1 MLNLLH
7 TVPVPTSVLDP
18 DGTISYVNRTAE
30 TYFGIDSAQVIGK
43 NCHDISHPQN
53 FTQGECPLCQA
64 ILSKTEIDHFALYCE
79 KKQTTLKYTLH
90 FTHLND
96 KTSIVQSCV
105 ASTSSSLQK
114 QEINALSDQVKLALK
129 SFKAGM
135 YEWNMQD
142 DSASISNEW
151 KMMLGY
157 SIDEPF
163 PPVDLSTWKNR
174 VHPEDLKRV
183 MPNLKKALDAQDEY
197 VDTIHRLKHKEG
209 HWIWILARGIIEYDE
224 NDNPLRMV
232 GMHTDIS
239 EHIALQ
245 EKSTERRKILDN
257 SLNEIYIFSAKDL
270 KFLYLNY
277 GAKSNTGYSFTEIS
291 DLTPLDLN
299 PNIDEKDFLHSLDA
313 TLMQEEHTSFA
324 SQCQRKDGSI
334 YEVEVY
340 LQETVFESEKAYVAI
355 VLDVTKRKR
364 AEALV
369 REQADNLYYLAHYD
383 MLTDLA
389 NRVLLTDKL
398 RQAIKSAEHSHTKFA
413 LFFIDIDKF
422 KQINDNYG
430 HATGDKV
437 LKKIARK
444 LKLLVGNED
453 TIARFGGDEFIILMQ
468 NVAEAETM
476 KEQIQQTL
484 SHILYI
490 DALALKVSASVG
502 ISIYPDDA
510 KTLDRLLMD
519 ADHKM
524 YVEKNNTEDLS

>member
-7 TVPVPTSVLDP
+7 SVPVPTSVLNL
-18 DGTISYVNRTAE
+18 DGTIRYVNRTAE
-30 TYFGIDSAQVIGK
+30 TYLGIDAAQVVGK
-43 NCHDISHPQN
+43 NCHDISHPKN
-53 FTQGECPLCQA
+53 FTQKKCPLCQA
-64 ILSKTEIDHFALYCE
+64 ILSKTEIDHLSLYCE
-79 KKQTTLKYTLH
+79 RKQATLKYTLH
-90 FTHLND
+90 FTHLNE
-96 KTSIVQSCV
+96 KACIVQSCL
-105 ASTSSSLQK
+105 AGTSPSIQNK
-114 QEINALSDQVKLALK
+114 HINGLSDQVQLALK

-142 DSASISNEW
+142 DSAYVSNEW

-157 SIDEPF
+157 GTDEPF
-163 PPVDLSTWKNR
+163 PPVNVSTWKDR
-174 VHPEDLKRV
+174 VHPEDLPRV
-183 MPNLKKALDAQDEY
+183 MQNLQKMLDAHDDH

-209 HWIWILARGIIEYDE
+209 HWIWILGRGIIEYDE
-224 NDNPLRMV
+224 NNDPLRMV

-257 SLNEIYIFSAKDL
+257 SLNEIYIFSAEDL

-277 GAKSNTGYSFTEIS
+277 GAKSNTGYSFDEIS

-299 PNIDEKDFLHSLDA
+299 PNMDKKDFLHILDS
-313 TLMQEEHTSFA
+313 TLTQEKHTSFS
-324 SQCQRKDGSI
+324 SQCQRKDGST
-334 YEVEVY
+334 YDVEFY
-340 LQETVFESEKAYVAI
+340 LQETVFESKKAYVAI
-355 VLDVTKRKR
+355 VLDVTERKR
-364 AEALV
+364 TEALV

-398 RQAIKSAEHSHTKFA
+398 KQAIRSAEHSQTKFA

-430 HATGDKV
+430 HAIGDEV
-437 LKKIARK
+437 LKKIAHK
-444 LKLLVGNED
+444 LKLLVNHED

-468 NVAEAETM
+468 DIAEAETM
-476 KEQIQQTL
+476 KEQIEQTL
-484 SHILYI
+484 SCILYI
-490 DALALKVSASVG
+490 DTLALEISASVG
-502 ISIYPDDA
+502 VSIYPDDA
-510 KTLDRLLMD
+510 MTLDRLLID

-524 YVEKNNTEDLS
+524 YAAKNNTGELA